1 MLAVVLA
8 TPALGRVDFPGLRK
22 GHVRNGTIICAERLA
37 LYAALQHASREG
49 TGDGHAYDDG
59 GQRASS

>member
-22 GHVRNGTIICAERLA
+22 GHVRNGTIIGAERLA
-37 LYAALQHASREG
+37 YMLRCSMPR
-49 TGDGHAYDDG
+49 
-59 GQRASS
+59 